1 MLDETAQ
8 RHLTPDTKD
17 IMSEIS
23 QEDAAIKM
31 SSTPSPTASNSASST
46 SASRRPPRKSTL
58 TQQQKNQKR
67 QRATQDQ
74 LVTLEI
80 EFNKNPTP
88 TATVRERIAEDI
100 NMTERS
106 VQIWFQNRWV
116 HANMAD
122 CAFTDRRTRRA
133 KIKLLAKKSIE
144 SGEDCDG
151 IPESMRQYLAI
162 QAMESGK
169 SLGGNFLGRS
179 GLMPYGSGQMAI
191 GGDQSHQGKVGM

>member
-1 MLDETAQ
+1 M
-8 RHLTPDTKD
+8 
-17 IMSEIS
+17 
-23 QEDAAIKM
+23 
-31 SSTPSPTASNSASST
+31 
-46 SASRRPPRKSTL
+46 
-58 TQQQKNQKR
+58 
-67 QRATQDQ
+67 
-74 LVTLEI
+74 

-106 VQIWFQNRWV
+106 VQIWFQNRYSLMRV
-116 HANMAD
+116 CSMIQANKNI
-122 CAFTDRRTRRA
+122 RRA

-144 SGEDCDG
+144 TGEDCDA

-179 GLMPYGSGQMAI
+179 GLMPYASGSLMM
-191 GGDQSHQGKVGM
+191 GGDQGPQGKVGE